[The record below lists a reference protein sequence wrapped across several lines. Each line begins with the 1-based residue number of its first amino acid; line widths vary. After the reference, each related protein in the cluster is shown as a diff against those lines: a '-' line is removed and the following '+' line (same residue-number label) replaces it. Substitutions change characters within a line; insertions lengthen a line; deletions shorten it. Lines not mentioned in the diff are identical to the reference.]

1 METLYDRL
9 LKRAENLINDDD
21 IPMGKENAVHSKWN
35 LFSSPK
41 GFSLMIILVQS
52 IVLALICLI
61 VPFERQRHIWDMFMN
76 LFFQ

>member
-61 VPFERQRHIWDMFMN
+61 VPFERQRYIWDMFMN
-76 LFFQ
+76 MFFQ